1 MTVGDAARPPAP
13 RRSVVRRTR
22 RQVRHL
28 RQPGGIRRAVR
39 LRLSTQRAFVELNHD
54 PRRCLY
60 LAGSRRSGTSWLS
73 EVLCERYR
81 CRFVLEPFRHDRSVP
96 GADWFTYGRYLDPGT
111 AAPEVEGFVERVLAG
126 RVRSVWSDRENR
138 VRFVRRRLV
147 KDVWQN
153 TLVPWMAGR
162 FPDLP
167 VVYLLRHP
175 LASASSAA
183 SMRWDLFFESM
194 LAEAGLFAGPLRD
207 VAGLI
212 PDMAADPDPV
222 VPHVLRWC
230 IENAVLIRLLDS
242 ARVHLLFFESLV
254 DDAPAE
260 LARIDAY
267 LDRMGPGRFPVRG
280 DDPASLGRASLSD
293 YRNDSTEPG
302 GRSGPSSADRLTRWT
317 RELSEPT
324 VMRCLEV
331 VDAFGLGR
339 VYGRDPRP
347 LIAASDVLLSRRVPA

>member
-22 RQVRHL
+22 RQIRHL
-28 RQPGGIRRAVR
+28 RQPGGVRRAVR

-54 PRRCLY
+54 HRRCLY

-81 CRFVLEPFRHDRSVP
+81 CRFVLEPFRHDRSVR
-96 GADWFTYGRYLDPGT
+96 GADWFTYGRYLAPGT
-111 AAPEVEGFVERVLAG
+111 SAPEVEAFVGRVLAG
-126 RVRSVWSDRENR
+126 RVRSVWSDRENQ

-194 LAEAGLFAGPLRD
+194 LAETALFAGPLRD
-207 VAGLI
+207 VAGLV

-230 IENAVLIRLLDS
+230 IENAVLTRLLDPS
-242 ARVHLLFFESLV
+242 RTLLLFFEDLV
-254 DDAPAE
+254 DDAPRE

-267 LDRMGPGRFPVRG
+267 LERVGPGRFRVRG
-280 DDPASLGRASLSD
+280 AEPASLGRSSLSD
-293 YRNDSTEPG
+293 YRQESGAPG
-302 GRSGPSSADRLTRWT
+302 GPSGEERLTRWT
-317 RELSEPT
+317 RELSDPT
-324 VMRCLEV
+324 VARCLEV

-347 LIAASDVLLSRRVPA
+347 LVAATEVLGAGRVPA